1 MDEKRKLKF
10 TFYSFAF
17 LLIFGMIGYK
27 FLLHVDFIDAF
38 YMTVITISTVGFG
51 EIGTTSNASEM
62 FSVLMIF

>member
-27 FLLHVDFIDAF
+27 FLLDVDYIDAF